1 MNTQSKESRM
11 LKRLLYG
18 LLVIAVCVGCFSGC
32 KASSPPI
39 IEIVATMPCQ
49 IDSGGTTSFSVT
61 GNIPARSEVHWE
73 ASTGAFANPDAL
85 ASSYT
90 APYVDQ
96 DTNVT
101 IAVNVID
108 GNHIYARS
116 LVCMIVAPPGDDVQG
131 EPEKPTGKKIGLSFS
146 DFFTERW
153 VNEEAIMRGLL
164 EDMGYEVLSQEA
176 SYDVNIQID
185 QIDVMVAQG
194 VAALVVV
201 ATDSDAIVPAIDA
214 AAEAGIYVIAYDNL
228 IKTDSIAAHV
238 SFNNVEVGRQQAL
251 GVMDALDIEN
261 WDVDAHGPARIVKLG
276 GSPSD
281 NNAILFRL
289 GQDEILDPLEDAGMI
304 EIVADE
310 WVDNW
315 DAANAIVLMKNTLD
329 ATNNDID
336 GVVAS
341 NDDTA
346 LGALQAMAAQ
356 GQAGSVPISGQ
367 DATAAG
373 CNSIVKGELTVSIL
387 KDIRNLAPLAVDL
400 VHQLIT
406 GEGDLELESYTL
418 TELTLDDSLEGSVDC
433 YFLPV
438 VQVNKDN
445 VYELVVESGY
455 QSHED
460 VYRP

>member
-1 MNTQSKESRM
+1 MVWWIRYVTLPEAATSWIVFCPTELKWIKSSTSLITHLKESRM
-11 LKRLLYG
+11 LKRLSYG
-18 LLVIAVCVGCFSGC
+18 LLVIAVCVGLFSGC
-32 KASSPPI
+32 KASSPP
-39 IEIVATMPCQ
+39 
-49 IDSGGTTSFSVT
+49 T
-61 GNIPARSEVHWE
+61 GE
-73 ASTGAFANPDAL
+73 
-85 ASSYT
+85 
-90 APYVDQ
+90 
-96 DTNVT
+96 
-101 IAVNVID
+101 D
-108 GNHIYARS
+108 G
-116 LVCMIVAPPGDDVQG
+116 QE
-131 EPEKPTGKKIGLSFS
+131 EPERPTGKKIGLSFS

-153 VNEEAIMRGLL
+153 VNEEAIMHGLL

-176 SYDVNIQID
+176 SYDVNTQID
-185 QIDVMVAQG
+185 QIEDMVAQG
-194 VAALVVV
+194 VAALIVV
-201 ATDSDAIVPAIDA
+201 AADSEAIAPTIDA

-238 SFNNVEVGRQQAL
+238 SFNKVEVGRQQAL

-261 WDVDAHGPARIVKLG
+261 WDVDANGPARIVKLG
-276 GSPSD
+276 GSPAD

-304 EIVADE
+304 EIVANE
-310 WVDNW
+310 WVANW
-315 DAANAIVLMKNTLD
+315 DAANATILMESILD
-329 ATNNDID
+329 ATNNDFD

-346 LGALQAMAAQ
+346 LGALQAMSTP
-356 GQAGSVPISGQ
+356 GLAGSIPISGQ

-387 KDIRNLAPLAVDL
+387 KDIRNLAPVAVDL

-406 GEGDLELESYTL
+406 GEVDLELESHTL
-418 TELTLDDSLEGSVDC
+418 AELTLDDSLEGSVDC

-455 QSHED
+455 QGYED
-460 VYRP
+460 VYRDIPESERPPIP

>member
-1 MNTQSKESRM
+1 
-11 LKRLLYG
+11 
-18 LLVIAVCVGCFSGC
+18 
-32 KASSPPI
+32 
-39 IEIVATMPCQ
+39 
-49 IDSGGTTSFSVT
+49 
-61 GNIPARSEVHWE
+61 
-73 ASTGAFANPDAL
+73 
-85 ASSYT
+85 
-90 APYVDQ
+90 
-96 DTNVT
+96 
-101 IAVNVID
+101 
-108 GNHIYARS
+108 
-116 LVCMIVAPPGDDVQG
+116 
-131 EPEKPTGKKIGLSFS
+131 
-146 DFFTERW
+146 

-164 EDMGYEVLSQEA
+164 KDMGYEVLSQEA

-185 QIDVMVAQG
+185 QIDDMVAQG
-194 VAALVVV
+194 VTALIVV
-201 ATDSDAIVPAIDA
+201 AADSDAIVPTIDA

-261 WDVDAHGPARIVKLG
+261 WDVDANGPARIVKLG
-276 GSPSD
+276 GSPAD
-281 NNAILFRL
+281 NNAILFHL

-315 DAANAIVLMKNTLD
+315 DAANATILMENILD
-329 ATNNDID
+329 VTNNDID

-346 LGALQAMAAQ
+346 LGALQAMATQ
-356 GQAGSVPISGQ
+356 GRAGSVPISGQ

-400 VHQLIT
+400 VHQLISS
-406 GEGDLELESYTL
+406 EGDLELESHTL
-418 TELTLDDSLEGSVDC
+418 AELTLDDSLKGSVDC

-438 VQVNKDN
+438 VQVNEDN

-455 QSHED
+455 QSYKD
-460 VYRP
+460 VYRDIPESERPPIP